1 MFDNIMAVEEGFEP
15 SVHLLH
21 TVLAGQPFKP
31 LKHSTMECPRMVGA
45 WARIKKF
52 KRLIILISLELERIQ
67 FSVYRVICLIIYE
80 HI

>member
-31 LKHSTMECPRMVGA
+31 LKHSTIGVAHGWLVRG
-45 WARIKKF
+45 
-52 KRLIILISLELERIQ
+52 LE
-67 FSVYRVICLIIYE
+67 
-80 HI
+80 